1 MTRTSNPETSVGY
14 QQVVEA
20 LGDAVV
26 VTDKKGAIQ
35 LWNPAAERIFG
46 FTSAEVTGKTLDL
59 IVPERYRE
67 RHWAGYARTMATGET
82 RYSRDVLRVPA
93 IQKDGR
99 ALSIAFTV
107 GLLYGADRQVTGIV
121 AVIRDDTAEFTE
133 QRKLRKQL
141 AELTG
146 DQARNN
152 GGA

>member
-26 VTDKKGAIQ
+26 VADNKGAIQ

-46 FTSAEVTGKTLDL
+46 FTSAEATGKSLDL

-93 IQKDGR
+93 IHRDGR

-107 GLLYGADRQVTGIV
+107 GLLYRADRQVTGIV
-121 AVIRDDTAEFTE
+121 AVIRDDTAEFAE

-146 DQARNN
+146 NQARNN

>member
-26 VTDKKGAIQ
+26 VADNKGAIQ

-46 FTSAEVTGKTLDL
+46 FTSAEATGKTLDL
-59 IVPERYRE
+59 IVPDRYRG

-93 IQKDGR
+93 IHKDGR

-107 GLLYGADRQVTGIV
+107 GLLYRADRQVTGIV
-121 AVIRDDTAEFTE
+121 AVIRDDTAEFAE

-146 DQARNN
+146 NQARNN